1 MQIEQNKK
9 KKLIV
14 IFIFITTF
22 FILILNPYSVRVLI
36 SPDRNIG
43 YGLFYSLLLIT
54 SLLIML
60 LFFYILNLKLLK
72 KGKMQFPNFIINFT
86 TFFYTIFI
94 LLLATE
100 ILFRYVIK
108 PHEPVELYT
117 KNDYFGMMWHKPN
130 LNVRLI
136 TEEFDVNFRTNN
148 IGLRDD
154 RELTAKCENEI
165 RIMNLGDSCVQAAQ
179 IDLKETMTYKL
190 EENLN
195 SHDSSKK
202 YRVFNVGTSGCN
214 PSYQRKFLEK
224 NIKKFDLDYLLLF
237 LYIGNDII
245 TTLDIKPL
253 INPPSDIQIMYTSSM
268 LSLTKIS
275 KLFKFFYLRLN
286 TEPEWGGPRG
296 PRGRPCQPFDAEPLE
311 KTANLFL
318 KEYNNYIKNAYLR
331 VFDEI
336 SRINNICKINNIDFT
351 VFIIPTKEQVEP
363 KKFEE
368 TINFLH
374 VDKNSLDMEKPQRL
388 ISEFLNDNQIK
399 YIDLLDTL
407 TIASKIKDTYFDF
420 DPHWN
425 AYGNEV
431 VSEEV
436 TKYLIRT
443 LHLPVTWAE

>member
-1 MQIEQNKK
+1 
-9 KKLIV
+9 
-14 IFIFITTF
+14 
-22 FILILNPYSVRVLI
+22 
-36 SPDRNIG
+36 
-43 YGLFYSLLLIT
+43 
-54 SLLIML
+54 
-60 LFFYILNLKLLK
+60 
-72 KGKMQFPNFIINFT
+72 
-86 TFFYTIFI
+86 
-94 LLLATE
+94 
-100 ILFRYVIK
+100 
-108 PHEPVELYT
+108 
-117 KNDYFGMMWHKPN
+117 
-130 LNVRLI
+130 
-136 TEEFDVNFRTNN
+136 
-148 IGLRDD
+148 
-154 RELTAKCENEI
+154 
-165 RIMNLGDSCVQAAQ
+165 
-179 IDLKETMTYKL
+179 
-190 EENLN
+190 
-195 SHDSSKK
+195 
-202 YRVFNVGTSGCN
+202 
-214 PSYQRKFLEK
+214 
-224 NIKKFDLDYLLLF
+224 
-237 LYIGNDII
+237 
-245 TTLDIKPL
+245 
-253 INPPSDIQIMYTSSM
+253 M